1 MVYASYVFD
10 FGADEA
16 GGALGGVGGG
26 GEGVAVVGGFVEVFR
41 EAFVVELFLLA
52 GFEEG
57 FEGGGVGFHVAE
69 AAEVVL
75 IGVFF

>member
-10 FGADEA
+10 LGADEA
-16 GGALGGVGGG
+16 GGALGAVGGG
-26 GEGVAVVGGFVEVFR
+26 SEGVAVVGGFVEVFG

-57 FEGGGVGFHVAE
+57 F
-69 AAEVVL
+69 
-75 IGVFF
+75 